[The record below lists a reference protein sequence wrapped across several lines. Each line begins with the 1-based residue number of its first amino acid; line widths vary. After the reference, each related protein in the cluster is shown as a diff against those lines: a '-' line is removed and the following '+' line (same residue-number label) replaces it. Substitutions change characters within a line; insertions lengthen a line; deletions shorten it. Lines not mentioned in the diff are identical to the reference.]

1 MNIFQEWL
9 FSRSEYF
16 SGGEYFQEMIKNI
29 FHGWIFFRWKYFLRG
44 EYFSG
49 WINFRVNKFQ
59 GWMFSRGH
67 RSSYSLNIWLS
78 ANILG
83 LVIIIIDIMSWHFA
97 GQVNLFGYLE
107 RWACWMLSKLFSA
120 MHWNEGSTA
129 TMRHGTSWQL
139 GLFSK
144 YSSLFCIKVV
154 SEG

>member
-1 MNIFQEWL
+1 MTMTETNTYKKTNTKTKTHIHRQRQIQSA
-9 FSRSEYF
+9 SRPK
-16 SGGEYFQEMIKNI
+16 G
-29 FHGWIFFRWKYFLRG
+29 KYFLRG